1 MTEPEETLL
10 TVAEA
15 AARLGVSERRLRH
28 ILQRGE
34 YAASMRPMTRRTRSG
49 TRHSA
54 GIPPETLAAL
64 AQEIRLDAVPAIENN
79 AANKTAPTG
88 NNAAE
93 VGNKT
98 AQGGGEYAA
107 PAGKSPET
115 IPSAET
121 MRQEIRRE
129 IEAEQ
134 SQKERAR
141 LEEENG
147 FLRQQLAHAVAGWRD
162 EQRRV
167 KDMEQRM
174 KELTGPEEA
183 ETLEAPPKAPGG
195 TETGAMTQGGAE
207 AMGAS
212 EARQGEHRR
221 PWWARLWGKE

>member
-1 MTEPEETLL
+1 MTGDDDLL

-15 AARLGVSERRLRH
+15 AGRLGVSERRLRH

-49 TRHSA
+49 IRHSA

-64 AQEIRLDAVPAIENN
+64 AQEIRLDAVPTIENN
-79 AANKTAPTG
+79 AANKAAP
-88 NNAAE
+88 A
-93 VGNKT
+93 GNKA
-98 AQGGGEYAA
+98 AQIGGEEAA
-107 PAGKSPET
+107 PAGKSPE
-115 IPSAET
+115 II
-121 MRQEIRRE
+121 RQEIRQE

-167 KDMEQRM
+167 KDIEQRM
-174 KELTGPEEA
+174 KELTGPPEG

-195 TETGAMTQGGAE
+195 TETGAMAQDGAE
-207 AMGAS
+207 AIGTATPTKKPL
-212 EARQGEHRR
+212 G
-221 PWWARLWGKE
+221 WWGRFLGQKE

>member
-1 MTEPEETLL
+1 MSDSEVDLL

-34 YAASMRPMTRRTRSG
+34 YAATMRTMTRRTRSG
-49 TRHSA
+49 IRHSA

-64 AQEIRLDAVPAIENN
+64 AQEINQDALPAFENN
-79 AANKTAPTG
+79 AAANAANNAAPAG
-88 NNAAE
+88 NNAAQ
-93 VGNKT
+93 
-98 AQGGGEYAA
+98 AGGEEAA

-115 IPSAET
+115 I
-121 MRQEIRRE
+121 RQEIRQE

-174 KELTGPEEA
+174 KELTGPPEG
-183 ETLEAPPKAPGG
+183 ETLEAPPEAPGG
-195 TETGAMTQGGAE
+195 TETGAMAQDGAE
-207 AMGAS
+207 AIGTAKS
-212 EARQGEHRR
+212 PAEESAAEEKPAAG
-221 PWWARLWGKE
+221 WWARLWGGKD